1 MCLDIYLFWFF
12 LFEAFCMSQS
22 QMSILFP
29 RSFQPLQIIFQ
40 VLSLLFNS
48 VLSILLFCLVEY
60 YFLSSNLIICFYTS
74 SSLLFNPSRV
84 FYITVITS
92 VWYFLIFYTPYV
104 EVLTVLIHSSPK
116 FSKDFMTIIQNF
128 LPNRFLISVL
138 FSFFFQQLCLVL
150 SIWTCSSV
158 FSFYLIHC
166 VFLHVLDISTI
177 SSSLEDVVLFRK
189 YL

>member
-12 LFEAFCMSQS
+12 LFEAFCMSQT
-22 QMSILFP
+22 QMSTLFP

-48 VLSILLFCLVEY
+48 VSSILLFCLVEY

-84 FYITVITS
+84 FYSTVITS

-138 FSFFFQQLCLVL
+138 FSFFFSAVLSCSFNLNVLLCLFIL
-150 SIWTCSSV
+150 LNSLCLFTCIRYINHLFQSWRCS
-158 FSFYLIHC
+158 LI
-166 VFLHVLDISTI
+166 
-177 SSSLEDVVLFRK
+177 
-189 YL
+189 